1 MSPSARRRAMNVTV
15 GRLRERVEAA
25 RASGAVEATEAQV
38 VAELAA
44 AEEKGRAEQ
53 GEGSG

>member
-1 MSPSARRRAMNVTV
+1 MNVTV